1 MSDKCTPKESLYA
14 NLKSLAPL
22 CEFPTWVCPTS
33 PPFVTKNLQNCV
45 CNNSI
50 SFKARFCC
58 PPNIV
63 LRPSLPPSRR
73 CYENCSFVVT
83 AKCSPLPAVDISCL
97 PFLTSQNINPSQTV
111 IVNPKVSTLSV
122 WFLQCKKK
130 YLNSVYLWTSSIIN
144 HQTASLSVYARFCV
158 ICLLSMS
165 H

>member
-1 MSDKCTPKESLYA
+1 MPTA
-14 NLKSLAPL
+14 L
-22 CEFPTWVCPTS
+22 CEIPTLVCPT
-33 PPFVTKNLQNCV
+33 PLLLLKKCRIVYVLQKCV

-63 LRPSLPPSRR
+63 LHPTLPPSRR

-83 AKCSPLPAVDISCL
+83 VKCSPLSAVDISCL
-97 PFLTSQNINPSQTV
+97 PFLTSQNVNPSQTV
-111 IVNPKVSTLSV
+111 IVNPKVSALSI
-122 WFLQCKKK
+122 WFSQCIE

-158 ICLLSMS
+158 ICLLSMFR
-165 H
+165 